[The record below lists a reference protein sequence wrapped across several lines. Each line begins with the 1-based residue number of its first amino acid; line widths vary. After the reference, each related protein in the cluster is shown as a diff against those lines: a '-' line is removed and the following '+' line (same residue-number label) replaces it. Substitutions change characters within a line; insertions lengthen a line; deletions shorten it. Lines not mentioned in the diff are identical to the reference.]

1 MTDPGP
7 LYDHFNN
14 FGLGEVFGACTMV
27 YQRPLHDCSVVGR
40 SCLVFYR
47 SATGRRWAAM
57 VGDSRT
63 MVFSGLC
70 KVFTGL

>member
-7 LYDHFNN
+7 LYYHFNN
-14 FGLGEVFGACTMV
+14 FGHGEVFVACTKDF
-27 YQRPLHDCSVVGR
+27 PTVVGR
-40 SCLVFYR
+40 SCVVFYWL
-47 SATGRRWAAM
+47 ATGRRWAAM

-63 MVFSGLC
+63 MVFSGLL